1 MRAGGEGSTGVNN
14 STSAETAK
22 ALTIISMLQKN
33 TGQDVM
39 DLTEDDLL
47 LLADFK
53 RRLDC
58 KEQANPN
65 AVSQSFN
72 RCIY

>member
-1 MRAGGEGSTGVNN
+1 MRAGGEESTEVKN
-14 STSAETAK
+14 STSADEAK
-22 ALTIISMLQKN
+22 AFTMLSMLQKN

-53 RRLDC
+53 RRLDWE
-58 KEQANPN
+58 EQANAN
-65 AVSQSFN
+65 GISRGFN
-72 RCIY
+72 RR

>member
-1 MRAGGEGSTGVNN
+1 MRAGGEESTEVKN
-14 STSAETAK
+14 STSADEAK
-22 ALTIISMLQKN
+22 ALTMLSMLQKN

-53 RRLDC
+53 RRLDWE
-58 KEQANPN
+58 EQTNANGI
-65 AVSQSFN
+65 N
-72 RCIY
+72 RR